1 MIHMFIVFLT
11 YHAHS
16 REAGKG
22 RIGRERGGGEGE
34 RETGEGGERKRCVR

>member
-22 RIGRERGGGEGE
+22 RIEGE